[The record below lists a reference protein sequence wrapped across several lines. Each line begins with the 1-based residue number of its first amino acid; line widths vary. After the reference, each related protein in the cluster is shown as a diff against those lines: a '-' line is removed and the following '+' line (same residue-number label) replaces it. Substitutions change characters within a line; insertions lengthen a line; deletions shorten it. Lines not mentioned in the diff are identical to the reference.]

1 MSTVQ
6 SSLALAD
13 RGHPVTGIDSSPEM
27 IALFRANLPD
37 QVAEAADMRSISLD
51 GRPRGRR
58 PRRCRAWAGVSL
70 YSRVSTRL
78 NSHLKWH

>member
-51 GRPRGRR
+51 GRPG
-58 PRRCRAWAGVSL
+58 AGTAAVS
-70 YSRVSTRL
+70 SMGRVSYILVSARL